1 MPAGGLV
8 LVRREQPK
16 VTQVF
21 LATSQ
26 VSLLLEADEAFLTL
40 QLGSY
45 PILGG

>member
-16 VTQVF
+16 ATQVF

-26 VSLLLEADEAFLTL
+26 VSLLEADEAFLTL